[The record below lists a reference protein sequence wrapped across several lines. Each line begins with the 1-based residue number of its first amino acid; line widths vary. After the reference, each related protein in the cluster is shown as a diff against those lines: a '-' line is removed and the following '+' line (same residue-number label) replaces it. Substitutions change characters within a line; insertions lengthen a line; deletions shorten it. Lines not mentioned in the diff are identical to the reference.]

1 MEVCFG
7 AYLLFKKIKFLLPL
21 VKHKAP
27 KTYIM
32 EMVVSKRHKVKQFN
46 YSLLMSI
53 MEKILLGIFL

>member
-21 VKHKAP
+21 VKHKTP

-32 EMVVSKRHKVKQFN
+32 GMVVSKRHKVKQHN